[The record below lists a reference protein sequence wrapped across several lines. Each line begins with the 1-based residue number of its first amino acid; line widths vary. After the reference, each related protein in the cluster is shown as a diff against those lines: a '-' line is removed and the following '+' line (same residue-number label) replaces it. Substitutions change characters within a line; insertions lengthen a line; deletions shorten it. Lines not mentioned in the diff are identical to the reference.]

1 MDILGSSFF
10 WVTLGQ
16 IMMINIV
23 LSGDNAVVIAMA
35 SRSLPP
41 KQQQQAIFFGSF
53 GAIALRVILT
63 FFAVMLL
70 DLPWLKLVGAVLLV
84 WIGIQM
90 LIPDD
95 ETEKIS
101 AHAQLWA
108 AIRTIVIADFI
119 MSLDNVLG
127 VAAAAKG
134 NLLLLILG
142 LGLSIPLI
150 IYGSTFIL
158 KLMNRVPAI
167 ITAGGGVLGW
177 VAGEMAIADPA
188 VGPFVQSSANW
199 LHTAAPLLGAAL
211 VVVAGTMLAR
221 ANQGAPVLAV
231 AEPAPAGA
239 SGQVRGITAG
249 AGSMPAAA
257 TQYAD
262 EAAPTQVP
270 APAQASWSATLGKAM
285 REHFSYIT
293 RPRYYRRHRR

>member
-1 MDILGSSFF
+1 MELLGSSFF

-41 KQQQQAIFFGSF
+41 KQQKQAIFFGSF
-53 GAIALRVILT
+53 GAIVLRVILT

-70 DLPWLKLVGAVLLV
+70 GLPWLKLIGAVLLA

-95 ETEKIS
+95 HGEQID
-101 AHAQLWA
+101 AHSQLWG
-108 AIRTIVIADFI
+108 AIKTIIVADFI

-134 NLLLLILG
+134 NLALLILG
-142 LGLSIPLI
+142 LALSIPLI

-167 ITAGGGVLGW
+167 ITLGGGVLGW
-177 VAGEMAIADPA
+177 VAGEMAIADPV
-188 VGPFVQSSANW
+188 VGPFVQGDAEWVHS
-199 LHTAAPLLGAAL
+199 AAPLLGAIL
-211 VVVAGTMLAR
+211 VVVVGTMMAKR
-221 ANQGAPVLAV
+221 K
-231 AEPAPAGA
+231 
-239 SGQVRGITAG
+239 
-249 AGSMPAAA
+249 AAA
-257 TQYAD
+257 SAD
-262 EAAPTQVP
+262 GSADVPVPTDVVDPDVAQEEGAAPPGYQWVSRPWRVMPDGTRDYAASYGKSAFRTLVP
-270 APAQASWSATLGKAM
+270 VSSHL
-285 REHFSYIT
+285 RSS
-293 RPRYYRRHRR
+293 RR